1 MEAVRYALQAV
12 LPVALLLLLGCLMR
26 KRGMVSEHFAAEGD
40 HLCMRLLFPVLLFRS
55 ISQGELALYSC
66 LRSIAFAYGIIAVS
80 LLAGILLI
88 PRLVRDRNQIA
99 VVILSLYR
107 GNFTL
112 YGLPFSQLLGGSGA
126 AAAASAI
133 AAATLPVLN
142 IAAVV
147 MYAWYAGRERRNW
160 VQLLK
165 GILKNPILWGV
176 FLGLAFRPFHAALP
190 GPLESL
196 TASLAAMA
204 SPLAFLTLGTKLY
217 GGRVPAE
224 QRKLTGAVVLYKLLI
239 MPVLV
244 LPVAIWGFG
253 LRGPELIPVFLFAAA
268 PSAITTY
275 QLAGEYGADD
285 LLAGSIVTIST
296 LFSSVTLCLF
306 VAVLKNLSLI

>member
-26 KRGMVSEHFAAEGD
+26 KRGLVSEHFAAEGD

-55 ISQGELALYSC
+55 ISRGELALDSC

-99 VVILSLYR
+99 VVIQSLYR

-112 YGLPFSQLLGGSGA
+112 YGIPFSQLLGGSGA

-253 LRGPELIPVFLFAAA
+253 LRGLELIPVFLFAAA

-296 LFSSVTLCLF
+296 LFSSVTLCVF
-306 VAVLKNLSLI
+306 VAVLKNLSFI

>member
-12 LPVALLLLLGCLMR
+12 LPVALLRLLGCLMR
-26 KRGMVSEHFAAEGD
+26 KRGLVSEHFAAEGD

-55 ISQGELALYSC
+55 ISQGELALDSC

-99 VVILSLYR
+99 VVIQSLYR

-112 YGLPFSQLLGGSGA
+112 YGIPFSQLLGGSGA

-239 MPVLV
+239 MPALV
-244 LPVAIWGFG
+244 LPMAIWGFG
-253 LRGPELIPVFLFAAA
+253 FRGPELIPVFLFAAA

-296 LFSSVTLCLF
+296 LASSVTLCVF
-306 VAVLKNLSLI
+306 VAVLKNLSFI

>member
-1 MEAVRYALQAV
+1 MEAARYALQAV

-26 KRGMVSEHFAAEGD
+26 KRGRVCEHFAAEGD

-55 ISQGELALYSC
+55 ISQGELALDSC

-99 VVILSLYR
+99 VVIQSLYR

-112 YGLPFSQLLGGSGA
+112 YGIPFSQLLGGSGA

-204 SPLAFLTLGTKLY
+204 SPLAFLALGAKLY
-217 GGRVPAE
+217 GGRVPDE

-296 LFSSVTLCLF
+296 LFSSVTLCVF
-306 VAVLKNLSLI
+306 VAVLKNLSFI

>member
-1 MEAVRYALQAV
+1 MEAVRYAVQAV

-26 KRGMVSEHFAAEGD
+26 KRGLVSEHFAVEGD

-55 ISQGELALYSC
+55 ISQGELALDSC
-66 LRSIAFAYGIIAVS
+66 LRSIAFAYGVIAVS

-88 PRLVRDRNQIA
+88 PRLIRDRDQIA
-99 VVILSLYR
+99 VVIQSLYR

-112 YGLPFSQLLGGSGA
+112 YGIPFSQLLGGTGA

-147 MYAWYAGRERRNW
+147 MYAWYAGRERRSW
-160 VQLLK
+160 AQLLK

-176 FLGLAFRPFHAALP
+176 FLGLAFRPFHMALP

-204 SPLAFLTLGTKLY
+204 SPLAFLTLGAKLY
-217 GGRVPAE
+217 GGRVPAG
-224 QRKLTGAVVLYKLLI
+224 QRRLTGAVVLYKLLI
-239 MPVLV
+239 MPILA

-253 LRGPELIPVFLFAAA
+253 LRGTELIPLFLFTAA

-275 QLAGEYGADD
+275 QMAGEYGADD

-296 LFSSVTLCLF
+296 LVSSVTLCLF

>member
-26 KRGMVSEHFAAEGD
+26 KRGLVCEHFAAEGD

-55 ISQGELALYSC
+55 ISQGELALDSC

-99 VVILSLYR
+99 VVIQSLYR

-112 YGLPFSQLLGGSGA
+112 YGIPFSQLLGGSGA

-296 LFSSVTLCLF
+296 LVSSVTLCVF
-306 VAVLKNLSLI
+306 VAVLKNLSFI

>member
-26 KRGMVSEHFAAEGD
+26 KRGLVSEHFAAEGD

-55 ISQGELALYSC
+55 ISQGELALDSC

-99 VVILSLYR
+99 VVIQSLYR

-112 YGLPFSQLLGGSGA
+112 YGIPFSQLLGGSGA

-204 SPLAFLTLGTKLY
+204 SPLAFLTLGAKLY

-253 LRGPELIPVFLFAAA
+253 LRGLELIPVFLFAAA

-296 LFSSVTLCLF
+296 LFSSVTLCVF
-306 VAVLKNLSLI
+306 VAVLKNLSFI

>member
-26 KRGMVSEHFAAEGD
+26 KRGLVSEHFAAEGD

-55 ISQGELALYSC
+55 ISQGELALDSC

-99 VVILSLYR
+99 VVIQSLYR

-112 YGLPFSQLLGGSGA
+112 YGIPFSQLLGGSGA

-217 GGRVPAE
+217 GGRGPAG

-296 LFSSVTLCLF
+296 LFSSVTLCVF
-306 VAVLKNLSLI
+306 VAVLKNLSFI

>member
-26 KRGMVSEHFAAEGD
+26 KRGLVSEHFAAEGD

-55 ISQGELALYSC
+55 ISQGELALDSC

-99 VVILSLYR
+99 VVIQSLYR

-112 YGLPFSQLLGGSGA
+112 YGIPFSQLLGGSGA

-244 LPVAIWGFG
+244 LPVAIGGFG

-296 LFSSVTLCLF
+296 LFSSVTLCVF
-306 VAVLKNLSLI
+306 VAVLKNLSFI

>member
-26 KRGMVSEHFAAEGD
+26 KRGLVSQHFAAEGD

-55 ISQGELALYSC
+55 ISQGELALDSC
-66 LRSIAFAYGIIAVS
+66 LRSIAFAYGVIAVS

-88 PRLVRDRNQIA
+88 PRLIHDRNQIA
-99 VVILSLYR
+99 VVIQSLYR

-112 YGLPFSQLLGGSGA
+112 YGIPFSQLLGGSGA

-147 MYAWYAGRERRNW
+147 MYAWYAGRERRSW
-160 VQLLK
+160 TQLLK

-176 FLGLAFRPFHAALP
+176 FLGLAFRPFHAVLS

-204 SPLAFLTLGTKLY
+204 SPLAFLTLGAKLY
-217 GGRVPAE
+217 GGRVLAG

-239 MPVLV
+239 MPVLT

-253 LRGPELIPVFLFAAA
+253 LRGTELIPVFLFTAA

-296 LFSSVTLCLF
+296 LVSSVTLCLF
-306 VAVLKNLSLI
+306 VAVLKSLALI

>member
-12 LPVALLLLLGCLMR
+12 LPVALLLVLGWLLR
-26 KRGMVSEHFAAEGD
+26 KRNMVSQHFAAEGD

-55 ISQGELALYSC
+55 ISQGELALDSC

-99 VVILSLYR
+99 VVIQSLYR

-112 YGLPFSQLLGGSGA
+112 YGIPFSQLLGGSGA

-160 VQLLK
+160 VQLMK

-244 LPVAIWGFG
+244 LPVAIWGLGF
-253 LRGPELIPVFLFAAA
+253 RGPELIPVFLFAAA

-296 LFSSVTLCLF
+296 LFSSVTLCVF
-306 VAVLKNLSLI
+306 VAVLKNLSFI

>member
-26 KRGMVSEHFAAEGD
+26 KRGLVSEHFAAEGD

-55 ISQGELALYSC
+55 ISQGELALDSC

-88 PRLVRDRNQIA
+88 PRLVRDRNQIV
-99 VVILSLYR
+99 VVIQSLYR

-112 YGLPFSQLLGGSGA
+112 YGIPFSQLLGGSGA

-204 SPLAFLTLGTKLY
+204 SPLAFLTLGIKLY

-296 LFSSVTLCLF
+296 LFSSVTLCVF
-306 VAVLKNLSLI
+306 VAVLKNLSFI

>member
-26 KRGMVSEHFAAEGD
+26 KRGLVSEHFAAEGD

-55 ISQGELALYSC
+55 ISQGELALDSC

-99 VVILSLYR
+99 VVIQSLYR

-112 YGLPFSQLLGGSGA
+112 YGIPFSQLLGGSGA

-147 MYAWYAGRERRNW
+147 MYA
-160 VQLLK
+160 
-165 GILKNPILWGV
+165 
-176 FLGLAFRPFHAALP
+176 
-190 GPLESL
+190 
-196 TASLAAMA
+196 
-204 SPLAFLTLGTKLY
+204 
-217 GGRVPAE
+217 
-224 QRKLTGAVVLYKLLI
+224 
-239 MPVLV
+239 
-244 LPVAIWGFG
+244 
-253 LRGPELIPVFLFAAA
+253 
-268 PSAITTY
+268 
-275 QLAGEYGADD
+275 
-285 LLAGSIVTIST
+285 
-296 LFSSVTLCLF
+296 
-306 VAVLKNLSLI
+306 

>member
-26 KRGMVSEHFAAEGD
+26 KRGLVSEHFAAEGD

-55 ISQGELALYSC
+55 ISQGELALDSC

-99 VVILSLYR
+99 VVIQSLYR

-112 YGLPFSQLLGGSGA
+112 YGIPFSQLLGGSGA

-239 MPVLV
+239 MPALV
-244 LPVAIWGFG
+244 LPMAIWGFG
-253 LRGPELIPVFLFAAA
+253 FRGPELIPVLLFAAA

-296 LFSSVTLCLF
+296 LASSVTLCVF
-306 VAVLKNLSLI
+306 VAVLKNLSFI

>member
-26 KRGMVSEHFAAEGD
+26 KRGLVSEHFAAEGD

-55 ISQGELALYSC
+55 ISQGELALDSC
-66 LRSIAFAYGIIAVS
+66 LRSIAFAYGVIAVS

-88 PRLVRDRNQIA
+88 PRLVRDRDQIA
-99 VVILSLYR
+99 VVIQSLYR

-112 YGLPFSQLLGGSGA
+112 YGIPFSQLLGGTGA

-147 MYAWYAGRERRNW
+147 MYAWYAGRERRSW
-160 VQLLK
+160 AQLLK

-176 FLGLAFRPFHAALP
+176 FLGLAFRPFHMALP

-204 SPLAFLTLGTKLY
+204 SPLAFLTLGAKLY
-217 GGRVPAE
+217 GGRVPAG
-224 QRKLTGAVVLYKLLI
+224 QRRLTGAVVLYKLLI
-239 MPVLV
+239 MPILA

-253 LRGPELIPVFLFAAA
+253 LRGTELIPLFLFTAA

-296 LFSSVTLCLF
+296 LVSSVTLCLF

>member
-1 MEAVRYALQAV
+1 MEAARYALQAV

-26 KRGMVSEHFAAEGD
+26 KRGLVCEHFAAEGD

-55 ISQGELALYSC
+55 ISQGELALDSC

-99 VVILSLYR
+99 VVIQSLYR

-112 YGLPFSQLLGGSGA
+112 YGIPFSQLLGGSGA

-196 TASLAAMA
+196 TSSLAAMA

-296 LFSSVTLCLF
+296 LFSSVTLCVF
-306 VAVLKNLSLI
+306 VAVLKNLSFI

>member
-26 KRGMVSEHFAAEGD
+26 KRGLVSEHFAAEGD

-55 ISQGELALYSC
+55 ISQGELALDSC

-80 LLAGILLI
+80 LMAGILLI

-99 VVILSLYR
+99 VVIQSLYR

-112 YGLPFSQLLGGSGA
+112 YGIPFSQLLGGSGA

-244 LPVAIWGFG
+244 MPVAIWGFG
-253 LRGPELIPVFLFAAA
+253 LRGPELILVFLFAAA

-296 LFSSVTLCLF
+296 LFSSVTLCVF
-306 VAVLKNLSLI
+306 VAVLKNLSFI

>member
-26 KRGMVSEHFAAEGD
+26 KRGLVSEHFAAEGD

-55 ISQGELALYSC
+55 ISQGELALDSC

-99 VVILSLYR
+99 VVIQSLYR

-112 YGLPFSQLLGGSGA
+112 YGIPFSQLLGGSGA

-239 MPVLV
+239 MPALV
-244 LPVAIWGFG
+244 LPMAIWGFG
-253 LRGPELIPVFLFAAA
+253 FRGPELIPVFLFAAA

-296 LFSSVTLCLF
+296 LFSSVTLCVF
-306 VAVLKNLSLI
+306 VAVLKNLSFI

>member
-26 KRGMVSEHFAAEGD
+26 KRGLVSEHFAAEGD

-55 ISQGELALYSC
+55 ISQGELALDSC

-99 VVILSLYR
+99 VVIQSLYR

-112 YGLPFSQLLGGSGA
+112 YGIPFSQLLGGSGA

-296 LFSSVTLCLF
+296 FFSSVTLCLF

>member
-26 KRGMVSEHFAAEGD
+26 KRGLVSEHFAAEGD

-55 ISQGELALYSC
+55 ISQGELALDSC

-99 VVILSLYR
+99 VVIQSLYR

-112 YGLPFSQLLGGSGA
+112 YGIPFSQLLGGSGA

-176 FLGLAFRPFHAALP
+176 FLGLAFRPFHMALP

-204 SPLAFLTLGTKLY
+204 SPLAFLTLGVKLY
-217 GGRVPAE
+217 GGRAPAG
-224 QRKLTGAVVLYKLLI
+224 QRRLTGAVVLFKLLI
-239 MPVLV
+239 MPLLA

-253 LRGPELIPVFLFAAA
+253 LRGTELIPVFLFTAA

>member
-26 KRGMVSEHFAAEGD
+26 KRGLVSEHFAAEGD

-55 ISQGELALYSC
+55 ISQGELALDSC

-99 VVILSLYR
+99 VVIQSLYR

-112 YGLPFSQLLGGSGA
+112 YGIPFSQLLGGSGA

-239 MPVLV
+239 MPALV
-244 LPVAIWGFG
+244 LPMAIWGFG
-253 LRGPELIPVFLFAAA
+253 FRGPELIPVFLFAAA

-296 LFSSVTLCLF
+296 LASSVTLCVF
-306 VAVLKNLSLI
+306 VAVLKNLSFI

>member
-26 KRGMVSEHFAAEGD
+26 KRGLVSEHFAAEGD

-55 ISQGELALYSC
+55 ISQGELALDSC

-99 VVILSLYR
+99 VVIQSLYR

-112 YGLPFSQLLGGSGA
+112 YGIPFSQLLGGSGA

-147 MYAWYAGRERRNW
+147 MCAWDAGRERRKW
-160 VQLLK
+160 LQLLK

-176 FLGLAFRPFHAALP
+176 FRGLAFRPFHAALP

-217 GGRVPAE
+217 GGRGPAE

-253 LRGPELIPVFLFAAA
+253 LRGPELIPMFLFAAA

-296 LFSSVTLCLF
+296 LFSSVTLCVF
-306 VAVLKNLSLI
+306 VAVLKNLSFI

>member
-12 LPVALLLLLGCLMR
+12 LPVALQLLLGCLMR
-26 KRGMVSEHFAAEGD
+26 KRGLVSEHFAAEGD

-55 ISQGELALYSC
+55 ISQGELALDSC

-99 VVILSLYR
+99 VVIQSLYR

-112 YGLPFSQLLGGSGA
+112 YGIPFSQLLGGSGA

-176 FLGLAFRPFHAALP
+176 FLGLAFRPFHMALP

-204 SPLAFLTLGTKLY
+204 SPLAFLTLGFKLY
-217 GGRVPAE
+217 GGRVPAG
-224 QRKLTGAVVLYKLLI
+224 QRRLTGAVVLFKLLI
-239 MPVLV
+239 MPLLA

-253 LRGPELIPVFLFAAA
+253 LRGTELIPVFLFTAA

>member
-26 KRGMVSEHFAAEGD
+26 KRGLVSEHFAAEGD

-55 ISQGELALYSC
+55 ISQGELALDGC

-99 VVILSLYR
+99 VVIQSLYR

-112 YGLPFSQLLGGSGA
+112 YGIPFSQLLGGSGA
-126 AAAASAI
+126 AATASAI

-217 GGRVPAE
+217 GGRGPAE

-296 LFSSVTLCLF
+296 LFSSVTLCVF
-306 VAVLKNLSLI
+306 VAVLKNLSFI

>member
-26 KRGMVSEHFAAEGD
+26 KRELVSEHFAAEGD

-55 ISQGELALYSC
+55 ISQGELALDSC
-66 LRSIAFAYGIIAVS
+66 LRSIAFAYGVIAVS

-88 PRLVRDRNQIA
+88 PRLVHDRNQIA
-99 VVILSLYR
+99 VVIQSLYR

-112 YGLPFSQLLGGSGA
+112 YGIPFSQLLGGSGA

-176 FLGLAFRPFHAALP
+176 FLGLAFRPFHMALP

-204 SPLAFLTLGTKLY
+204 SPLAFLTLGVKLY
-217 GGRVPAE
+217 GGRVPAG
-224 QRKLTGAVVLYKLLI
+224 QRRLTGAVVLFKLLI
-239 MPVLV
+239 MPLLA

-253 LRGPELIPVFLFAAA
+253 LRRPELIPVFLFAAA

>member
-12 LPVALLLLLGCLMR
+12 LPVALLLLLGWLMR
-26 KRGMVSEHFAAEGD
+26 KRGLVSEHFAAEGD

-55 ISQGELALYSC
+55 ISQGGLALDSC

-99 VVILSLYR
+99 VVIQSLYR

-112 YGLPFSQLLGGSGA
+112 YGIPFSQLLGGSGA

-296 LFSSVTLCLF
+296 LFSSVTLCVF
-306 VAVLKNLSLI
+306 VAVLKNLSFI

>member
-26 KRGMVSEHFAAEGD
+26 KRGLVCEHFAAEGD

-55 ISQGELALYSC
+55 ISQGELALDSC

-99 VVILSLYR
+99 VVIQSLYR

-112 YGLPFSQLLGGSGA
+112 YGIPFSQLLGGSGA

-217 GGRVPAE
+217 GGRMPAE

-306 VAVLKNLSLI
+306 VAVLKNLSFI

>member
-1 MEAVRYALQAV
+1 MEAVQYAVQAV

-26 KRGMVSEHFAAEGD
+26 KRGLVSEHFAAEGD

-55 ISQGELALYSC
+55 ISQGELALDSC
-66 LRSIAFAYGIIAVS
+66 LRSILFAYGVIAIS

-88 PRLVRDRNQIA
+88 PRFNRDRHQTA
-99 VVILSLYR
+99 VIIQSLYR

-112 YGLPFSQLLGGSGA
+112 YGIPFSQLLGGAGA
-126 AAAASAI
+126 AASASAI

-147 MYAWYAGRERRNW
+147 MYAYYAGRERHGL

-176 FLGLAFRPFHAALP
+176 FLGLAFRPFHGTLP
-190 GPLESL
+190 APLESL

-204 SPLAFLTLGTKLY
+204 SPLAFLTLGAKLS
-217 GGRVPAE
+217 AE
-224 QRKLTGAVVLYKLLI
+224 KIPTGQQRLTTAVVIYKLLI
-239 MPVLV
+239 MPALA

-253 LRGPELIPVFLFAAA
+253 LRGTELIPVFLFTAA

-285 LLAGSIVTIST
+285 LLAGSIVTTST
-296 LFSSVTLCLF
+296 LVSSITLCLF
-306 VAVLKNLSLI
+306 VAVLKNLALI

>member
-1 MEAVRYALQAV
+1 MEAARYALQAV

-26 KRGMVSEHFAAEGD
+26 KRGLVSEHFAAEGD

-55 ISQGELALYSC
+55 ISQGELALDSC

-99 VVILSLYR
+99 VVIQSLYR

-112 YGLPFSQLLGGSGA
+112 YGIPFSQLLGGSGA

-239 MPVLV
+239 MPALV
-244 LPVAIWGFG
+244 LPMAIWGFG
-253 LRGPELIPVFLFAAA
+253 LRGTELIPVFLFTAA

-296 LFSSVTLCLF
+296 LVSSVTLCVF
-306 VAVLKNLSLI
+306 VAVLKNLSFI

>member
-12 LPVALLLLLGCLMR
+12 LPVALLLLLGCLIR
-26 KRGMVSEHFAAEGD
+26 KRGLVSEHFAAEGD

-55 ISQGELALYSC
+55 ISQGELALDSC

-99 VVILSLYR
+99 VVIQSLYR

-112 YGLPFSQLLGGSGA
+112 YGIPFSQLLGGSGA

-268 PSAITTY
+268 PSATTTY
-275 QLAGEYGADD
+275 QLAGEYGADG

-296 LFSSVTLCLF
+296 LVSSVTLCVF
-306 VAVLKNLSLI
+306 VAVLKNLSFI

>member
-1 MEAVRYALQAV
+1 MEAVRYAVQAV
-12 LPVALLLLLGCLMR
+12 LPVGLLLLLGCLMR
-26 KRGMVSEHFAAEGD
+26 KRGLVSEHFAAEGD

-55 ISQGELALYSC
+55 ISQGELALDSC

-99 VVILSLYR
+99 VVIQSLYR

-112 YGLPFSQLLGGSGA
+112 YGIPFSQLLGGSGA

-253 LRGPELIPVFLFAAA
+253 LRGLELIPVFLFAAA

-296 LFSSVTLCLF
+296 LVSSVTLCVF
-306 VAVLKNLSLI
+306 VAVLKNLSFI

>member
-55 ISQGELALYSC
+55 ISQGELALDSC

-99 VVILSLYR
+99 VVIQSLYR

-112 YGLPFSQLLGGSGA
+112 YGIPFSQLLGGSGA

-217 GGRVPAE
+217 GGRVPAG
-224 QRKLTGAVVLYKLLI
+224 QRRLTGAVVLFKLLI
-239 MPVLV
+239 MPLLA

-253 LRGPELIPVFLFAAA
+253 LRGTELIPVFLFTAA

-296 LFSSVTLCLF
+296 LVSSVTLCVF
-306 VAVLKNLSLI
+306 VAVLKNLSFI

>member
-26 KRGMVSEHFAAEGD
+26 KRGLVSEHFAAEGD

-55 ISQGELALYSC
+55 ISQGELALDSC

-99 VVILSLYR
+99 VVIQSLYR

-112 YGLPFSQLLGGSGA
+112 YGIPFSQLLGGSGA

-204 SPLAFLTLGTKLY
+204 SPLAFLTLGIKLY

-296 LFSSVTLCLF
+296 LVSSVTLCVF
-306 VAVLKNLSLI
+306 VAVLKNLSFI

>member
-26 KRGMVSEHFAAEGD
+26 KRGLVSEHFAAEGD

-55 ISQGELALYSC
+55 ISQGELALDSC

-99 VVILSLYR
+99 VVIQSLYR

-112 YGLPFSQLLGGSGA
+112 YGIPFSQLLGGSGA

-253 LRGPELIPVFLFAAA
+253 LRRPELIPVFLFAAA

>member
-26 KRGMVSEHFAAEGD
+26 KRGLVSEHFAAEGD

-55 ISQGELALYSC
+55 ISQGELALDSC

-99 VVILSLYR
+99 VVIQSLYR

-112 YGLPFSQLLGGSGA
+112 YGIPFSQLLGGSGA

-204 SPLAFLTLGTKLY
+204 SSLAFLTLGTKLY

-253 LRGPELIPVFLFAAA
+253 LRGLELIPVFLFAAA

-296 LFSSVTLCLF
+296 LVSSVTLCVF
-306 VAVLKNLSLI
+306 VAVLKNLSFI

>member
-26 KRGMVSEHFAAEGD
+26 KRGLVSEHFAAEGD

-55 ISQGELALYSC
+55 ISQGELALDSC

-99 VVILSLYR
+99 VVIQSLYR

-112 YGLPFSQLLGGSGA
+112 YGIPFSQLLGGSGA

-224 QRKLTGAVVLYKLLI
+224 QRKLRGAVVLYKLLI

-296 LFSSVTLCLF
+296 LFSSVTLCVF
-306 VAVLKNLSLI
+306 VAVLKNLSFI

>member
-1 MEAVRYALQAV
+1 MEAVRYAVQAV
-12 LPVALLLLLGCLMR
+12 LPVGLLLLLGCLMR
-26 KRGMVSEHFAAEGD
+26 KRGSVSEHFAAEGD

-55 ISQGELALYSC
+55 ISQGELALDSC

-99 VVILSLYR
+99 VVIQSLYR

-112 YGLPFSQLLGGSGA
+112 YGIPFSQLLGGSGA

-253 LRGPELIPVFLFAAA
+253 LRGLELIPVFLFAAA

-296 LFSSVTLCLF
+296 LFSSVTLCVF
-306 VAVLKNLSLI
+306 VAVLKNLSFI

>member
-26 KRGMVSEHFAAEGD
+26 KRGLVCEHFAAEGD

-55 ISQGELALYSC
+55 ISQGELALDSC

-99 VVILSLYR
+99 VVIQSLYR

-112 YGLPFSQLLGGSGA
+112 YGIPFSQLLGGSGA

>member
-26 KRGMVSEHFAAEGD
+26 KRGLVSEHFAAEGD

-55 ISQGELALYSC
+55 ISQGELALDSC

-99 VVILSLYR
+99 VVIQSLYR

-112 YGLPFSQLLGGSGA
+112 YGIPFSQLLGGSGA

-204 SPLAFLTLGTKLY
+204 SPLAFLTLGVKLY
-217 GGRVPAE
+217 GGRVPAG
-224 QRKLTGAVVLYKLLI
+224 QRRLTGAVVLFKLLI
-239 MPVLV
+239 MPLLA

-253 LRGPELIPVFLFAAA
+253 LRGTELIPVFLFTAA